1 MIGLM
6 VPSVF
11 AQTYTTPPIDNLK
24 NTTWYVWVEP
34 YPDWFPNAN
43 QVVMNGIGF
52 WEDSIPGIK
61 FNIVYSEYDIPAYTQ
76 NVINIDFVKEFGREH
91 VGHAIDGWYIEVGM
105 GDSHCTGTWT
115 PYSVNYASSIAA
127 HEIGH
132 TLGFDHVNDPQN
144 IMYPT
149 ALNTEYGVVEHTTTL
164 TKDYGYFYGPVCT
177 VKGVSTFDWYVSSD
191 DPTYGFDVYFVP
203 SITEFEKWQNGE
215 SFSYYEGDGCKK
227 INYISVGGTCS
238 NVSDESGLLI
248 LMGSQV
254 TDPLTEINIS
264 WQENPDGTGIISSS
278 PSTSTTPS
286 SPSSDIF
293 TPTSTSLYIDEYG
306 KFSIEYPQGWFVE
319 KGDGGTYPVVTFFDG
334 EDYYYSK
341 IDVYNFVDGSVQNQ
355 FDYSPTKQEIYDYL
369 YTEDEEYCNSINFA
383 EHGAICYNFIG
394 DLGGIEYQTDYN
406 VNGHSI
412 VTAYTLQYEDDN
424 YEYDMTSTISEI
436 TVGND
441 GWSIVTQTASDVFGE
456 YIDILAEST
465 MSLHV
470 ERGSSILET
479 PLEPTPS
486 IPISPTPVPDEPEL
500 FPTPGGDSSKYG
512 IVRVDQNMINILPNT
527 EKIVAI
533 SGEIFGEI
541 DRGDKVVLVFTK
553 PDGTTDGQSVFPTK
567 DGYFETFTIINR
579 DSPIGNY
586 EVMVTSKGKVIGFVN
601 FTVTKNSSQTSTP
614 EPTSEPTPVSTPE
627 PTEPK
632 ITSDPSFKKY
642 TDTSNRFSIEYPN
655 NWIIHDDY
663 KHPDGTIA
671 FADKYAW
678 HNFLQVFWFDDD
690 DTTNRSDSQILQ
702 DIETV
707 QWELCRDE
715 KFDVGDRNC
724 SNFKEIDS
732 KVLYTNDNKKLYVV
746 KTQYTLEWK
755 DSRGTENSII
765 SVTGFVFDRN
775 GSWSLGSESFDHVF
789 ESNSNK
795 IMHMIK
801 SFSLDP
807 EQSISVPTPEP
818 EQICGEGTTLRD
830 GVCIAACGEG
840 TIYKDGQCVL
850 QTEEGGGC
858 LIATAAF
865 GSEMAPQV
873 QFLRELRDNT
883 ILQTQ
888 SGTNFMAGFNQFY
901 YSFSPTVADLE
912 RENPVFKEAVKLTLT
927 PLLTSLTLLNYVDI
941 DTESEMLGYGIG
953 VILLNIGMYFIAP
966 VVLIK
971 RIVRIRI

>member
-1 MIGLM
+1 M

-11 AQTYTTPPIDNLK
+11 AQTYTIPYIDNLK
-24 NTTWYVWVEP
+24 NTTWYVLVEP

-43 QVVMNGIGF
+43 QVVANGIGF

-61 FNIVYSEYDIPAYTQ
+61 FNVVYSEYDIPLYTQ

-115 PYSVNYASSIAA
+115 PYSVNYASFIAA

-177 VKGVSTFDWYVSSD
+177 VKGASTFDWYVSSD

-203 SITEFEKWQNGE
+203 SVNEFEKWQNGE

-264 WQENPDGTGIISSS
+264 MQENSDGTGIISSS
-278 PSTSTTPS
+278 PSTPTTPS
-286 SPSSDIF
+286 SPSPDIF
-293 TPTSTSLYIDEYG
+293 TPTTTSLYIDEYG
-306 KFSIEYPQGWFVE
+306 KFSIKYPQGWFVE
-319 KGDGGTYPVVTFFDG
+319 KGDGGNFPVVTFFDG
-334 EDYYYSK
+334 EDYYHSR
-341 IDVYNFVDGSVQNQ
+341 IDVYHFVDGSIQNQ
-355 FDYSPTKQEIYDYL
+355 FDHVPTTQEIYDYL
-369 YTEDEEYCNSINFA
+369 YIEDEQYCDGYNFV
-383 EHGAICYNFIG
+383 EHGKICYNHIG
-394 DLGGIEYQTDYN
+394 DMGGLEYQTDYN
-406 VNGHSI
+406 VNGYS
-412 VTAYTLQYEDDN
+412 VLTLYTFQHEDDY
-424 YEYDMTSTISEI
+424 YEYNITSTISEI

-441 GWSIVTQTASDVFGE
+441 GWLINTETTSDFFDE
-456 YIDILAEST
+456 YVDILAEST

-470 ERGSSILET
+470 ERDSSIPEA
-479 PLEPTPS
+479 PSEPTPS
-486 IPISPTPVPDEPEL
+486 SPISPTPVPVEPEL
-500 FPTPGGDSSKYG
+500 FPTPSGDSSKYG
-512 IVRVDQNMINILPNT
+512 NVMIDQDMINISPNT

-533 SGEIFGEI
+533 AGNIFGEI

-553 PDGTTDGQSVFPTK
+553 PDGTTDGQTVFPTK

-586 EVMVTSKGKVIGFVN
+586 EVMVTSKGKVVGFVN
-601 FTVTKNSSQTSTP
+601 FTVTKNSSQASTPELTPELTP
-614 EPTSEPTPVSTPE
+614 EPTPELTPE
-627 PTEPK
+627 PTQ
-632 ITSDPSFKKY
+632 TS
-642 TDTSNRFSIEYPN
+642 
-655 NWIIHDDY
+655 
-663 KHPDGTIA
+663 
-671 FADKYAW
+671 
-678 HNFLQVFWFDDD
+678 
-690 DTTNRSDSQILQ
+690 
-702 DIETV
+702 
-707 QWELCRDE
+707 
-715 KFDVGDRNC
+715 
-724 SNFKEIDS
+724 
-732 KVLYTNDNKKLYVV
+732 
-746 KTQYTLEWK
+746 
-755 DSRGTENSII
+755 
-765 SVTGFVFDRN
+765 
-775 GSWSLGSESFDHVF
+775 
-789 ESNSNK
+789 
-795 IMHMIK
+795 
-801 SFSLDP
+801 
-807 EQSISVPTPEP
+807 TPEP
-818 EQICGEGTTLRD
+818 EQICGDGTTLRD
-830 GVCIAACGEG
+830 GVCIAVCGEG

-883 ILQTQ
+883 VLQTQ
-888 SGTNFMAGFNQFY
+888 SGTSFMTGFNQFY
-901 YSFSPTVADLE
+901 YSFSPAVADLE

-927 PLLTSLTLLNYVDI
+927 PLLTSLTLFNYVDI

-966 VVLIK
+966 AVLIK